1 MRINRIVLCAAI
13 LLPLATGVA
22 QRRGGGGGGGA
33 PGARP
38 ATLSQIEDLN
48 PARMLID
55 KRKKIGLADSTVNQ
69 LKALDKKII
78 DRNKA
83 LMTQYDSVRR
93 EMRFPNS
100 GPAAGSM
107 ASGMGSG
114 GRRSAGGGDPIP
126 GAGGGSGPTQSPEDA
141 ERLRT
146 QMQALSAIGAQIRE
160 RRTAD
165 LAELLALL
173 TPDQAE
179 KAKEFVTEQ
188 SDEFDKA
195 IPARR

>member
-1 MRINRIVLCAAI
+1 M
-13 LLPLATGVA
+13 
-22 QRRGGGGGGGA
+22 
-33 PGARP
+33 
-38 ATLSQIEDLN
+38 E
-48 PARMLID
+48 
-55 KRKKIGLADSTVNQ
+55 Q
-69 LKALDKKII
+69 L
-78 DRNKA
+78 
-83 LMTQYDSVRR
+83 
-93 EMRFPNS
+93 
-100 GPAAGSM
+100 
-107 ASGMGSG
+107 
-114 GRRSAGGGDPIP
+114 
-126 GAGGGSGPTQSPEDA
+126 
-141 ERLRT
+141 LRT